1 MLNKFFVS
9 GYRFHVYNKRI
20 LLIKGEFRNNDKGNE
35 KLFVTLDDKKVQVKV
50 EEHELPIP
58 ITQNDNLLTKQ
69 YYLWIKLPENWKEMK
84 KLRIV
89 QCGSGK
95 KKIIRTFSIRTICK
109 LYREIPHNID
119 QMRVIDQGIR
129 IKGWYIDT
137 GDTRLEFEK
146 HNKPIKAELHQVRR
160 VDVVNAF
167 PECKKE
173 NAIGFEAILS
183 CNKTDVVKVKFS
195 SPDRDDFSKVYMD
208 ENSIFNKIS
217 QTGELLKKTNNTFHQ
232 YGIAKTLEKV
242 QRKLLKK
249 DHIPYEGWLKLRT
262 PKKGE
267 LARQANEKFSY
278 MPKISIVVPL
288 YKTQKKYLD
297 KLIASVMAQTYANW
311 ELCLS
316 DGSGSDSPIEGILK
330 AYEKKD
336 SRIKVVY
343 NHKPLQISENT
354 NAALDIA
361 TGDFIAF
368 SDHDDL
374 LTPDA
379 LYECVKAINLNPDV
393 EMIYTDED
401 KISMNGKEHF
411 EPHFKT
417 DFNIDMLRSVNYI
430 CHLCVVKRSLYE
442 KVGKLNPEY
451 DGAQDYDFVLRCVE
465 QTKNIV
471 HIPKILYHWRAHKDS
486 TAENPESKN
495 YAFEAGKRA
504 IEAHLK
510 RLGISAEVTSRAE
523 KGFYRVK
530 YELQDKPLVSVI
542 IPTKDH
548 IEDLD
553 KCLQSLE
560 KVNTYDNM
568 EYIIVENNSEKEE
581 TFEYYDRIQK
591 EIPKAKV
598 VYWKDKGFNYPSIN
612 NMGVDESKGKY
623 LLFLNNDTE
632 IVNPDCISEM
642 LSQCQRSEVG
652 AVGARLYYEDGTIQ
666 HAGVIIGMG
675 GVAGHAFVGFEH
687 DDLGYF
693 ARIVLTQDYSAVTAA
708 CMMVKR
714 DVFEEVGRFDEKY
727 AVAFNDIDL
736 CLKIREAGYL
746 IVYDPYA
753 ELNHYESK
761 SRGYED
767 TEEKVARFNSE
778 VDRFQKRWKDVLQ
791 KGDPYYSPNLTLD
804 KNDFSLTVDVR

>member
-1 MLNKFFVS
+1 MEYCFDSIFVKNGKIFATGWAVSSVAENEIEITVTDEKKTPVDAIVTWAARPDVGLAKYGDPKAGHVGIFLEIPFHGQHLVTVHFKEKNAQGNVISEQSLPLNPALIATRKFLKESKAQYVS
-9 GYRFHVYNKRI
+9 TKKS
-20 LLIKGEFRNNDKGNE
+20 LIWLKKKLTGNE
-35 KLFVTLDDKKVQVKV
+35 YADYDT
-50 EEHELPIP
+50 
-58 ITQNDNLLTKQ
+58 
-69 YYLWIKLPENWKEMK
+69 W
-84 KLRIV
+84 LRI
-89 QCGSGK
+89 
-95 KKIIRTFSIRTICK
+95 
-109 LYREIPHNID
+109 
-119 QMRVIDQGIR
+119 MRVSRQ
-129 IKGWYIDT
+129 
-137 GDTRLEFEK
+137 
-146 HNKPIKAELHQVRR
+146 ELF
-160 VDVVNAF
+160 A
-167 PECKKE
+167 
-173 NAIGFEAILS
+173 
-183 CNKTDVVKVKFS
+183 
-195 SPDRDDFSKVYMD
+195 
-208 ENSIFNKIS
+208 
-217 QTGELLKKTNNTFHQ
+217 
-232 YGIAKTLEKV
+232 
-242 QRKLLKK
+242 QRK
-249 DHIPYEGWLKLRT
+249 T
-262 PKKGE
+262 
-267 LARQANEKFSY
+267 KFSY
-278 MPKISIVVPL
+278 APKFSVVVPL
-288 YKTQKKYLD
+288 YHTPAKFLKDLVRSMMYQ
-297 KLIASVMAQTYANW
+297 SYANW
-311 ELCLS
+311 ELCLVNA
-316 DGSGSDSPIEGILK
+316 SPEDVHLTSLLENWAMRDKRIRVIRLEKNLGI
-330 AYEKKD
+330 A
-336 SRIKVVY
+336 
-343 NHKPLQISENT
+343 QNT
-354 NAALDIA
+354 NAGIA
-361 TGDFIAF
+361 ASTGEFIAF
-368 SDHDDL
+368 LDHDDFL
-374 LTPDA
+374 EPDA
-379 LYECVKAINLNPDV
+379 LFCYADALNKDKTIDV
-393 EMIYTDED
+393 FYSDED
-401 KISMNGKEHF
+401 KTDEYAAHYF
-411 EPHFKT
+411 YPHFKS
-417 DFNIDMLRSVNYI
+417 DFNIDLLHANNYM
-430 CHLCVVKRSLYE
+430 CHFLAVRKSLVDTVGGLNE
-442 KVGKLNPEY
+442 KF

>member
-35 KLFVTLDDKKVQVKV
+35 KLFVTLDDEKLQVKI

-58 ITQNDNLLTKQ
+58 VTQNDNLITKQ
-69 YYLWIKLPENWKEMK
+69 YYLWIKLPGNWKEMK

-89 QCGSGK
+89 QCGLGE
-95 KKIIRTFSIRTICK
+95 KKIIRTFSIRTIQK

-146 HNKPIKAELHQVRR
+146 HNKPIKAEVHQVRR
-160 VDVVNAF
+160 VDVANAF

-173 NAIGFEAILS
+173 NAIGFEAILP
-183 CNKTDVVKVKFS
+183 CNKTDVVKVKVI
-195 SPDRDDFSKVYMD
+195 SPDRNDFSKVYMD

-232 YGIAKTLEKV
+232 YGIAKTLEKA
-242 QRKLLKK
+242 QRKILKK
-249 DHIPYEGWLKLRT
+249 DIIPYEGWLKLRT

-267 LARQANEKFSY
+267 LNRQKNEKFSY
-278 MPKISIVVPL
+278 MPKVSIVVPL
-288 YKTQKKYLD
+288 YKTQKKYLVQ
-297 KLIASVMAQTYANW
+297 LIESVMAQTYGNW

-316 DGSGSDSPIEGILK
+316 DGSGAESPIEGLLK
-330 AYEKKD
+330 TYEKKD
-336 SRIKVVY
+336 SRIRVVY
-343 NHKPLQISENT
+343 NKKPLQISENT

-379 LYECVKAINLNPDV
+379 LYECVKAINQNPEV

-401 KISMNGKEHF
+401 KISMNGREHF

-442 KVGKLNPEY
+442 NVGKLNSDF

-504 IEAHLK
+504 IEAHIE

-598 VYWKDKGFNYPSIN
+598 VYWKEQGFNYPSIN
-612 NMGVDESKGKY
+612 NMGVDNSKGEY

-632 IVNPDCISEM
+632 IVNPDCISEL

-693 ARIVLTQDYSAVTAA
+693 ARIVLVQDYSAVTAA

-714 DVFEEVGRFDEKY
+714 NVFEEVGRFDEGY
-727 AVAFNDIDL
+727 AVAFNDVDL

-746 IVYDPYA
+746 IIYDPYA

-791 KGDPYYSPNLTLD
+791 KGDPFYSPNLTLD
-804 KNDFSLTVDVR
+804 KNDFSLTIDVR